1 MDALLIDP
9 QGICQGIVE
18 VKIGGGSPFN
28 FLHDDLGKLLRLVQL
43 VQGRGANLVGGGTA
57 QFSVGVLP
65 VYLVV
70 RDSNKPLDA
79 QETVAQ
85 AERHL
90 LKVNV
95 SMALGSANSWRSGVK
110 LLQVSWGGQP
120 DYGGRDGAKEG
131 GRLLS
136 NPTPAPVMLLS
147 PPCSPGC
154 PRHPLEGLTQHRT

>member
-110 LLQVSWGGQP
+110 LLQVEP
-120 DYGGRDGAKEG
+120 NEIRLAVAGRVVRAMQQRVSRGFF
-131 GRLLS
+131 RLL
-136 NPTPAPVMLLS
+136 
-147 PPCSPGC
+147 
-154 PRHPLEGLTQHRT
+154 QHCLVYDVARPEAASW